1 MKRRRRPLIVRRPED
16 ILDIGA
22 PGSHVDSS
30 KAAWRAIR
38 AGGEVIAEVQG
49 LAGRRGWESLKEARP
64 PLNPSA
70 QKLLELRLEA
80 INKFKVAPHHRCGF
94 RQAAARAVACA

>member
-16 ILDIGA
+16 ILDIGS
-22 PGSHVDSS
+22 PGSHLDSW

-38 AGGEVIAEVQG
+38 AGGEVIAEVQR
-49 LAGRRGWESLKEARP
+49 LAGRGGWESLKEARP
-64 PLNPSA
+64 ALNPSA
-70 QKLLELRLEA
+70 QKPLELRLEA
-80 INKFKVAPHHRCGF
+80 INKFKVAPHHRYEF